1 MDIRFINRRNEIINV
16 SELSIKVIGSSLIGI
31 NAEQKIVEIERYES
45 EEKAKEVLKGAAE
58 VVTGNMV
65 GEARGVVIDLRE
77 RKEGE

>member
-45 EEKAKEVLKGAAE
+45 EEKAKEVLEGVAE

-77 RKEGE
+77 RKDGE